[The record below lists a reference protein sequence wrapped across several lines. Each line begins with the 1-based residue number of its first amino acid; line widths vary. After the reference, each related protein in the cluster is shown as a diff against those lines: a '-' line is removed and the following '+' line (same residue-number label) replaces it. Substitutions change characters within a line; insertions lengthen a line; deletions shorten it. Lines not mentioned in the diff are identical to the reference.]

1 MTYEEFRQSLCLVD
15 VSKECLSFLAD
26 RIESDDYRGIQCSQH
41 NRYDLSVI
49 ETVLAEL
56 YRLVGREKMTM
67 RTTDLSKRP
76 VNLPEESVYAVYVDA
91 LSRKLGRCTQDSV
104 RKNLLV
110 DMHRMGLVE
119 RYKPDGTPIGP
130 YETGKKKYVRI
141 SELGLDLLDESH
153 TLLEKRL
160 RYTRAIDTLTQG
172 LADKLLKI
180 AELDGEIS
188 ETEFQFFL
196 SFYGKTLKG
205 HCYTGEELVDYIR
218 EFRRLSRFQREY
230 AVKLVKEY
238 CDPKA
243 FAGDKR
249 QKRDYHNWLNETQQI
264 FMLLGQTAYYKVSGN
279 RLRIRVGRDAL
290 YETPE
295 KLVRSTEEKKKYFK
309 QHGIEKTKGFELH
322 HMVPLCWAR
331 TALEFSLLDVWENLI
346 YLDGYKHAVI
356 TQNGN
361 NHVRLDFSGED
372 LRFTDFSGN
381 TLCCA
386 YGENV
391 LYSPVHRETMRAYN
405 RELLQS
411 CGR

>member
-67 RTTDLSKRP
+67 RTMDLSKRP
-76 VNLPEESVYAVYVDA
+76 VNLPEESMYAVYVDA

-119 RYKPDGTPIGP
+119 RYKPDGTPAGP
-130 YETGKKKYVRI
+130 YETGKKKYVQI

-196 SFYGKTLKG
+196 SFYGETLKE
-205 HCYTGEELVDYIR
+205 HCYTVEELVDYIR

-230 AVKLVKEY
+230 AVKLVREY

-264 FMLLGQTAYYKVSGN
+264 FMLLGQTAYYEVSGN

-295 KLVRSTEEKKKYFK
+295 KLTRSTEEKKKYFK
-309 QHGIEKTKGFELH
+309 QHGVEKTKGFELH

-361 NHVRLDFSGED
+361 NHVWLDFSGED
-372 LRFTDFSGN
+372 LWFTDFSGN

-391 LYSPVHRETMRAYN
+391 LYSPAHRETMRAYN